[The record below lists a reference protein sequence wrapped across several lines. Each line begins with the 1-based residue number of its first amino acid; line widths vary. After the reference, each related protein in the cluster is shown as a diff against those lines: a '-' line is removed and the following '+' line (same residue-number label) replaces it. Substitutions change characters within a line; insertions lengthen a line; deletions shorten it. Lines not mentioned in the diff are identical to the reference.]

1 MAKPEM
7 YDEEKAKEKFAAQA
21 AALTAYG
28 VKTYARC
35 YEAGK
40 RAQRNRNVYV
50 TDEALRQVVWHAT
63 EMAMH
68 EIAWPSADDEPE
80 TEE

>member
-1 MAKPEM
+1 MDYPDRYSEI
-7 YDEEKAKEKFAAQA
+7 KEKVAAQA

-50 TDEALRQVVWHAT
+50 TDEALRQIVSHAT

-68 EIAWPSADDEPE
+68 EVAWPSPDDDCEA
-80 TEE
+80 